1 MPPRRP
7 ACHGRRGCDDDCGRA
22 DNRLFGGGRLEYA
35 LTMIPFEEL
44 IAALDR
50 YKRRKELE
58 AAAGNAAP
66 TPGPKVPS
74 GKVKAT
80 ISADDYSEEL

>member
-1 MPPRRP
+1 
-7 ACHGRRGCDDDCGRA
+7 
-22 DNRLFGGGRLEYA
+22 
-35 LTMIPFEEL
+35 MIPFEEL

-66 TPGPKVPS
+66 TPGPKTTS
-74 GKVKAT
+74 GKVKTT
-80 ISADDYSEEL
+80 ISSGDYTEES

>member
-1 MPPRRP
+1 M
-7 ACHGRRGCDDDCGRA
+7 
-22 DNRLFGGGRLEYA
+22 
-35 LTMIPFEEL
+35 TMIPFEEL

-74 GKVKAT
+74 GKVKTT
-80 ISADDYSEEL
+80 ISAGDYTEES